1 MKDFNPIFRM
11 IVCSDI
17 HFGESTLHPENYA
30 YRGQEYDRFE
40 QAIRYAY
47 AYADGC
53 EYQTVDAFCAVGDFI
68 TTGQEFEMVDFKAS
82 LDRVIR
88 KETDI
93 TLTMA
98 SHEYFHDGV
107 ENANERLARIF
118 GQEPMRHTK
127 IKGFHIIGLSTDDR
141 CQTGVEKQ
149 EWLRRELAAAHADDP
164 KKPIFFMFHPQF
176 QNTVYGSAVLWRTA
190 NITRITMNHP
200 QVISFSGHSHA
211 PLHDPRTVHQK
222 HFTAFGTGAIIG
234 LSLCNADRMPIVQ
247 TPTLGQS
254 QLQIVEADAD
264 GRVRVLPMDGTNG
277 KFLREGWVVEKPY
290 DPDSFI
296 YTDARY
302 DAAQKPTFPEDAK
315 LTASY
320 ADGKLTVSVT
330 QASDGDERVPGYHFA
345 VKGSDGMIWRQFGI
359 CSGYYLCDM
368 PPVAEYTVDLE
379 APAGEY
385 TVVCRAY
392 SFFDKI
398 SDPIVTKITV

>member
-1 MKDFNPIFRM
+1 MEFAPIFRM

-17 HFGESTLHPENYA
+17 HYGESALHPESFA
-30 YRGQEYDRFE
+30 YRGEEHDWFE
-40 QAIRYAY
+40 AGVRHAY
-47 AYADGC
+47 AYADRC
-53 EYQTVDAFCAVGDFI
+53 DYKTVDAFCAVGDFI

-88 KETDI
+88 PETDI

-107 ENANERLARIF
+107 EAANERLARIF
-118 GQEPMRHTK
+118 GQKPMRHVK
-127 IKGFHIIGLSTDDR
+127 IKGFHIVGLSTDDR

-164 KKPIFFMFHPQF
+164 KKPIFLMFHPQF

-200 QVISFSGHSHA
+200 QVVAFSGHSHA

-222 HFTAFGTGAIIG
+222 HFTCFGTGAMIG

-247 TPTLGQS
+247 TPTRGQS
-254 QLQIVEADAD
+254 QLQIVEADAE
-264 GRVRVLPMDGTNG
+264 GRVRVLPMDARSG

-290 DPDSFI
+290 DPDTFI

-302 DAAQKPTFPEDAK
+302 DEAKKPTFPEGAT
-315 LTASY
+315 LTATC
-320 ADGKLTVSVT
+320 ADGSLTVCVP
-330 QASDGDERVPGYHFA
+330 QASDGDERVPGYHVQ
-345 VKGSDGMIWRQFGI
+345 VKDRDGVIRRQFGF
-359 CSGYYLCDM
+359 CSGYYLADM
-368 PPVAEYTVDLE
+368 PPVAEYTVDFD

-385 TVVCRAY
+385 TVSCRAY
-392 SFFDKI
+392 SFFDKV
-398 SDPIVTKITV
+398 SAPLETKFSM